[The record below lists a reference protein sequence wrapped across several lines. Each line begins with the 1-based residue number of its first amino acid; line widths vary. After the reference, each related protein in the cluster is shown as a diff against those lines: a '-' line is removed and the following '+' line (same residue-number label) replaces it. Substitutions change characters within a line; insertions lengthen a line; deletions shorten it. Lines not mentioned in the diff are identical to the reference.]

1 MLDRFARGRF
11 DFAAWTL
18 LRFIKNPTRPFLM
31 GKIARVLVV
40 GQGGREHAIVRQIAQ
55 NKNIEKVYALP
66 GSDGMLS
73 SPKVECVKLPLA
85 RSAFPAVIEFA
96 KTQNVD
102 LVVIGPEQ
110 PLADGLSDLARQA
123 GLVVFGPS
131 AEGARLE
138 ASKIHAKELM
148 LAAGVRTARSF
159 VVATV
164 AETLKAATH
173 FKPPYVLKADGLAA
187 GKGVFIEK
195 TLEGLTR
202 AAKFLF
208 EQRGL
213 GEAGQRAL
221 LEEFSPGIE
230 LSHLVLTN
238 GRAHVAMPAARDH
251 KRLLDGDEGPN
262 TGGMGVVA
270 PVPLAPGLFE
280 KIENDVVSPVIRE
293 IEKRGIVFRGV
304 LYFGLMLTPEGPSV
318 LEFNTRFGDPEAQVL
333 MALLD
338 EKAGSSWVDVMD
350 TIARGDMPTPVWAKG
365 RSVACLVLA
374 AEGYPD
380 DPISGVAISGL
391 SETGALQ
398 SEMKNAWVIHA
409 GTRKN
414 HNGNFETN
422 GGRVLNIVA
431 TSETSLREAVACAYG
446 LAEHVQWSG
455 RQLRKDI
462 GYSLLP

>member
-1 MLDRFARGRF
+1 
-11 DFAAWTL
+11 
-18 LRFIKNPTRPFLM
+18 M
-31 GKIARVLVV
+31 GNIARILVI

-55 NKNIEKVYALP
+55 NKNTEKVFAVP
-66 GSDGMLS
+66 GSEGMLS
-73 SPKVECVKLPLA
+73 SPKVECVKLSLEPK
-85 RSAFPAVIEFA
+85 AFPALIDFA
-96 KTQNVD
+96 KEKSID
-102 LVVIGPEQ
+102 LVVVGPEQ
-110 PLADGLSDLARQA
+110 PLADGFTDLARAA
-123 GLVVFGPS
+123 GLLVFGPS

-159 VVATV
+159 VVSTV
-164 AETLKAATH
+164 DETLKAAAN

-195 TLEGLTR
+195 TLEGLQASAR
-202 AAKFLF
+202 FLF
-208 EQRGL
+208 EERGL
-213 GEAGQRAL
+213 GVAGERAL

-238 GRAHVAMPAARDH
+238 GHGQVAMPAARDH
-251 KRLLDGDEGPN
+251 KRLQDGDEGPN

-280 KIENDVVSPVIRE
+280 QIEKEVVEPVIRE

-304 LYFGLMLTPEGPSV
+304 LYVGLMLTADGPSV

-338 EKAGSSWVDVMD
+338 EEAGPSWVEVLASV
-350 TIARGDMPTPVWAKG
+350 ARGEMPSPKWAHS

-380 DPISGVAISGL
+380 QPVKGVAISGL
-391 SETGALQ
+391 SEKGSLSSDET
-398 SEMKNAWVIHA
+398 AWVIHA

-414 HNGNFETN
+414 SSGAFETN
-422 GGRVLNIVA
+422 GGRVLNILG
-431 TSETSLREAVACAYG
+431 TSEMSMKEALARAYKA
-446 LAEHVQWSG
+446 AEGVQWPG
-455 RQLRKDI
+455 RQMRKDI
-462 GYSLLP
+462 GSTLL